1 MSESSRDICYQRRA
15 RRARVAMLT
24 AWSTLVVG
32 LACTESR
39 VAPPSVSPT
48 PTLDAVLELSDS
60 APAAGDRVVATL
72 RLRGALAA
80 KVASFTGRVTYDTM
94 RLRYEGELARADGA
108 TRVTNPVADLVRV
121 AALRVSGLTEGIVA
135 QYRFEV
141 VDPRALMDMRVG
153 VDEIHSI
160 DRADLSRSV
169 TATSSTRA
177 VRP

>member
-1 MSESSRDICYQRRA
+1 MSELSRDFSYPRRVG
-15 RRARVAMLT
+15 RVRAAML
-24 AWSTLVVG
+24 AVCSMLAVSA
-32 LACTESR
+32 ACTESR
-39 VAPPSVSPT
+39 VAPPAVAPA

-60 APAAGDRVVATL
+60 VPAAGDRVVATL

-80 KVASFTGRVTYDTM
+80 KVASFTGRVTYDTT
-94 RLRYEGELARADGA
+94 RLHYVGELARSDGA
-108 TRVTNPVADLVRV
+108 TRVSNPGAGLVRV
-121 AALRVSGLTEGIVA
+121 AALRVNGLTDGVVA

-141 VDPRALMDMRVG
+141 VDPRALMEMRVG

-169 TATSSTRA
+169 TVSPSVGA